1 MNRYISTLVIIGI
14 NMIVFAVLAVKQQSL
29 MMTRSID
36 VLAILYA
43 GGNLNPFTLD
53 GEQWRVITSMFLHFG
68 VIHLLVNMLGLYLL
82 GSALEQIV
90 GTPRFI
96 LIYFFCGIAAGIA
109 SLLFNLYT
117 ISAGASGAIF
127 GLFGYRLGA
136 DLVQD
141 SGDRQKLIALAI
153 GFIGF
158 VIVNALV
165 ATSVSVDIPGHLGG
179 FMTGF
184 VIAVLHYRF
193 QLLVGNWSL
202 TAAMVLL
209 FLTIFALPKDLLN
222 YYRMFQRVLAAE
234 RRTNRFYQN
243 SLSDAQLVDSL
254 TVIIKEWDSIGH
266 SLRDLSPIR
275 EELRPDT
282 TTLAQ
287 YVSLQKQDAIYRT
300 ALILRESYVYLDSM
314 EVVNAKMDSL
324 PKFEF
329 NPNYTIPEGATVVE
343 EEPAKP
349 TLALETKR
357 VFYDLEWK
365 EIDDPS
371 LASYYRIGSVDSL
384 GRWQG
389 AVRDYY
395 RSGDV
400 QMKGKYVDGM
410 KDGVFLYYTN
420 RNTYSSAGRYA
431 KEDVVGKWE
440 DYHWNGVLEKEVYYN
455 DETFTRNVWDS
466 LGRQQVVNGNGKFVR
481 WYPNGQI
488 AEEGNYDGGKKTGDW
503 YGYHEDGTPYFKE
516 FYRNNR
522 LVHGVSETKN
532 GRRYVYDQLSQY
544 AFPVIGMP
552 EFKKYLESNMRRP
565 KTTEVRS
572 GIVKVVFNVGNDGSV
587 WDFVIIE
594 GLSHHYDQEAIR
606 LIKEGPAWRPGVLH
620 GHEQLPSQ
628 GYAEVIF

>member
-14 NMIVFAVLAVKQQSL
+14 NLVVFAFLAIKQQSL
-29 MMTRSID
+29 MMTRSVD

-53 GEQWRVITSMFLHFG
+53 SQQWRVLTSMFLHFG
-68 VIHLLVNMLGLYLL
+68 IVHLLVNMLGLYLL
-82 GSALEQIV
+82 GSTLEQIV

-136 DLVQD
+136 DLIQD
-141 SGDRQKLIALAI
+141 SSDRQKLIALAI
-153 GFIGF
+153 GFVGF

-165 ATSVSVDIPGHLGG
+165 ATSISVDVAGHLGG
-179 FMTGF
+179 FLAGF
-184 VIAVLHYRF
+184 VIAILHYRF
-193 QLLVGNWSL
+193 QLLLENWSL
-202 TAAMVLL
+202 TAALALM
-209 FLTIFALPKDLLN
+209 FLTIFALPEDLLN
-222 YYRMFQRVLAAE
+222 YYRVFQRVLAAE
-234 RRTNRFYQN
+234 RRTSGFYQN
-243 SLSDAQLVDSL
+243 SLNDAQLVDSL
-254 TVIIKEWDSIGH
+254 TVITKEWSSIAN
-266 SLRDLSPIR
+266 SLRYLPPIR
-275 EELRPDT
+275 EDLHADT

-287 YVSLQKQDAIYRT
+287 YVNLQKQDAIYRT
-300 ALILRESYVYLDSM
+300 ALIQRESYVYLDSM
-314 EVVNAKMDSL
+314 EIVNAKMDSL

-329 NPNYTIPEGATVVE
+329 NPNYTIPEGATVAE
-343 EEPAKP
+343 EEPTKP
-349 TLALETKR
+349 IPTLETKR
-357 VFYDLEWK
+357 VFYDKEWK
-365 EIDDPS
+365 EIADPS
-371 LASYYRIGSVDSL
+371 LAFYYRIGTVDSL

-400 QMKGKYVDGM
+400 QMKGKYLDGM
-410 KDGVFLYYTN
+410 KDGIFLYYTN

-440 DYHWNGVLEKEVYYN
+440 DYHWNGVLEREVYYN

-466 LGRQQVVNGNGKFVR
+466 IGRQQVANGNGKFVR

-488 AEEGNYDGGKKTGDW
+488 AEEGSYEEGKKTGDW
-503 YGYHEDGTPYFKE
+503 YGYHADGTPYFKE

-544 AFPVIGMP
+544 AFPVVGMP
-552 EFKKYLESNMRRP
+552 EFKKYLENNMRRP
-565 KTTEVRS
+565 QTEVRS
-572 GIVKVVFNVGNDGSV
+572 GTVKVVFNVGNDGSV

-606 LIKEGPAWRPGVLH
+606 LVKEGPAWRPGVLH
-620 GHEQLPSQ
+620 GHEQVPSQ
-628 GYAEVIF
+628 GYVEVIF

>member
-14 NMIVFAVLAVKQQSL
+14 NLIVFAFLAIKQESL
-29 MMTRSID
+29 TMTRNVD

-53 GEQWRVITSMFLHFG
+53 GEQWRVISSMFLHFG

-82 GSALEQIV
+82 GSTLEQITGV
-90 GTPRFI
+90 PRFI

-136 DLVQD
+136 ELVQD
-141 SGDRQKLIALAI
+141 SNDRQKLIALAI

-158 VIVNALV
+158 VIINTLV
-165 ATSVSVDIPGHLGG
+165 ATSISVDIAGHLGG
-179 FMTGF
+179 FIAGF
-184 VIAVLHYRF
+184 VMAVLQYRF

-202 TAAMVLL
+202 AAVTGLL
-209 FLTIFALPKDLLN
+209 FLTTFTLPKDLLN
-222 YYRMFQRVLAAE
+222 YYKVFQRVLAAE

-243 SLSDAQLVDSL
+243 SLNDAQLVDSL
-254 TVIIKEWDSIGH
+254 TVITKEWDSIGY
-266 SLRDLSPIR
+266 SLRTLTPIR
-275 EELRPDT
+275 EELQPDT
-282 TTLAQ
+282 ATLAR
-287 YVSLQKQDAIYRT
+287 YVGLQKQDAIYRT
-300 ALILRESYVYLDSM
+300 ALIQRESYVYLDSM
-314 EVVNAKMDSL
+314 EIVNAQMDSL
-324 PKFEF
+324 PKFRF
-329 NPNYTIPEGATVVE
+329 NPNYTIPEGSAVAE
-343 EEPAKP
+343 EEPVKP
-349 TLALETKR
+349 MPTLETKR
-357 VFYDLEWK
+357 VFYDKEWK

-371 LASYYRIGSVDSL
+371 LASYYRIGTVDSL

-400 QMKGKYVDGM
+400 QMKGKYLDGM
-410 KDGVFLYYTN
+410 KDGIFLYYTN
-420 RNTYSSAGRYA
+420 RRTYSSAGRYA

-466 LGRQQVVNGNGKFVR
+466 LGRQQVANGNGKYIR
-481 WYPNGQI
+481 WYSNGQVS
-488 AEEGNYDGGKKTGDW
+488 EEGSYEGGKKTGDW

-516 FYRNNR
+516 FFRNNR
-522 LVHGVSETKN
+522 LVHGVSVTKN
-532 GRRYVYDQLSQY
+532 GRRFVYDQLSQY
-544 AFPVIGMP
+544 AFPIVGMP
-552 EFKKYLESNMRRP
+552 EFKKYLENNMRRP
-565 KTTEVRS
+565 MTEVRS
-572 GIVKVVFNVGNDGSV
+572 GTVKVVFNVGNDGSV

-594 GLSHHYDQEAIR
+594 GLSHPYDQEAIR
-606 LIKEGPAWRPGVLH
+606 LVKEGPAWRPGVLH
-620 GHEQLPSQ
+620 GYEQVPSQ
-628 GYAEVIF
+628 GYVEVIF